1 MLKKWMLALLVSSI
15 AIGACSAT
23 DKGAGTAAPV
33 PDKSGAGIAAD
44 PATETIRKA
53 LLKYVPGLKIDAIA
67 PAPMPGYYQIIAG
80 GQLAYVSTDGKY
92 LMHGDLISL
101 DNGRTISDDA
111 WASYRKAELAKVPQ
125 AQRIVFAPAHP
136 KYRVTV
142 FTDVT
147 CAYCRALHQQIAE
160 FNKAGIEVDY
170 LAWPREGIVTTAGR
184 DTPTYTEMVSVWCAA
199 DRNAAFT
206 AAKQDKPP
214 KPATCANPVKAQ
226 FEMGER
232 LGITGTPMV
241 IADDGSVVGGY
252 VTPEKL
258 LQILQDPKNHR
269 MPEAP

>member
-1 MLKKWMLALLVSSI
+1 MFKKWMLVLLASGIAL
-15 AIGACSAT
+15 GACAAT
-23 DKGAGTAAPV
+23 DQSAAP
-33 PDKSGAGIAAD
+33 AAD
-44 PATETIRKA
+44 PAAETVRKS
-53 LLKYVPGLKIDAIA
+53 LLKHVPGLKIDSIT

-80 GQLAYVSTDGKY
+80 GQLAYASADGKY
-92 LMHGDLISL
+92 LMHGDLI
-101 DNGRTISDDA
+101 DIQTDRTLSDDA

-125 AQRIVFAPAHP
+125 SQRIVFAPAHP

-214 KPATCANPVKAQ
+214 KPATCVNPVKAQ

-252 VTPEKL
+252 MTPEKL